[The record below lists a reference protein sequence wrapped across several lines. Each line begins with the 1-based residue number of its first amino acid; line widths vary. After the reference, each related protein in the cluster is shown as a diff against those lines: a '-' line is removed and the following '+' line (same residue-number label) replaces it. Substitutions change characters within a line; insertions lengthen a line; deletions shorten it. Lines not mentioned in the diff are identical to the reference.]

1 MSFYIPVLHY
11 YEHYHSADIGCL
23 INSSITEPP
32 PILVRNSSVYQIIFL
47 SLFKGRK

>member
-11 YEHYHSADIGCL
+11 PEHYHSADIGCL

-32 PILVRNSSVYQIIFL
+32 LLVRNSSVYHIIFL